1 MHQMGGFDPA
11 AAAAVF
17 DLVGAQPLV
26 VVAVG
31 TTTRHA
37 VLPEP
42 LAARER
48 APRARTALAEI
59 LLHPADAVED
69 LPLSA

>member
-1 MHQMGGFDPA
+1 MT
-11 AAAAVF
+11 
-17 DLVGAQPLV
+17 PLV

-31 TTTRHA
+31 RHDPDA
-37 VLPEP
+37 ALPEP
-42 LAARER
+42 LAERER